1 MKLKAVMLL
10 QGDVDKEFAADGHDL
25 DRCDSIQ
32 EDEVSFFL
40 NTLTAWCSYFTNI
53 LCFGVQ
59 DALNSKKDL
68 DNCGTKTLNEVG
80 VLFPNLLPF
89 VAATVLLELGMVML

>member
-32 EDEVSFFL
+32 EDEVSFCLIHREFGDL
-40 NTLTAWCSYFTNI
+40 I
-53 LCFGVQ
+53 LLIFC
-59 DALNSKKDL
+59 ALV
-68 DNCGTKTLNEVG
+68 CR
-80 VLFPNLLPF
+80 
-89 VAATVLLELGMVML
+89 ML